1 MVVIVVVVVVVVVVR
16 LPPSCMCS
24 GDVGVYF
31 GFLYFSTAGEMVF
44 CSGSR
49 MVRPCLTQSVSD
61 LICLNV
67 TTLPAPLLMPLTSRY
82 QPALDVL
89 SSMPRPY
96 GRSNKRCFNPSVCL
110 SVQCPCWKMVHF
122 RAMISIERTLIRN
135 PCWKS
140 NPLVNVAIRILG
152 VANTVGGISFSGRY
166 RLVFFW
172 CCCWLHRINGCKL
185 HFDLNN
191 FGWVKD
197 DVLYYL
203 EWGGRAFWYL

>member
-1 MVVIVVVVVVVVVVR
+1 MLV
-16 LPPSCMCS
+16 MW
-24 GDVGVYF
+24 GYF

-89 SSMPRPY
+89 SGMPRPY
-96 GRSNKRCFNPSVCL
+96 DRSNKRCFNPSVCL

-166 RLVFFW
+166 RLVF
-172 CCCWLHRINGCKL
+172 LMLLLIAQN
-185 HFDLNN
+185 
-191 FGWVKD
+191 
-197 DVLYYL
+197 
-203 EWGGRAFWYL
+203 